1 MADAERVSCRA
12 DSFQPTDNFHGTIGG
27 MRGVRLRRAVD
38 YIESHLGEDVRL
50 RTLASVVGFSVHHF
64 SDVFKAETGLAPHHF
79 LIERRIHRAKE
90 LLLETK
96 MPIAEIALEVGFSGQ
111 SHLTLNFRKL
121 TGTTPLRFR
130 ARKKWCREQC
140 HQY

>member
-1 MADAERVSCRA
+1 MNMASAKRISWRA
-12 DSFQPTDNFHGTIGG
+12 DSFQPTGNFYGVVGG

-50 RTLASVVGFSVHHF
+50 PALAAVVGFSVHHF
-64 SDVFKAETGLAPHHF
+64 SEVFKAETGSAPHHF
-79 LIERRIHRAKE
+79 LIWRRIHRAKE
-90 LLLETK
+90 LLLGTD

-130 ARKKWCREQC
+130 VSNK
-140 HQY
+140 